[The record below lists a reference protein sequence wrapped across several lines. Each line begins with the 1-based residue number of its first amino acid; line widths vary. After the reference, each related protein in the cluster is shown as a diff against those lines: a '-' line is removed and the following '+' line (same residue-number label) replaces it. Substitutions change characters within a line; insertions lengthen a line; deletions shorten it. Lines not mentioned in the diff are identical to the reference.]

1 MDIQTSYLDMF
12 YALTAFVQ
20 SQHHQQRKGYNSS
33 SVFHIADLELVFVY
47 WDLSFLE

>member
-20 SQHHQQRKGYNSS
+20 SQHHRKGYNSS